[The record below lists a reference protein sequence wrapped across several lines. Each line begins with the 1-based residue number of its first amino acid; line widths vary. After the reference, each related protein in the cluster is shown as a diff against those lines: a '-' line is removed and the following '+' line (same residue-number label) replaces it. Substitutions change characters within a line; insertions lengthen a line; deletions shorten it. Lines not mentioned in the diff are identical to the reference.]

1 MDLGPLNEMV
11 RIESASSTTDPL
23 TESLVTSWGEFV
35 TLPASLK
42 DVLPTNAED
51 VENTIRVGYQPTRV
65 RFRYIPGITA
75 DMRVVLLE
83 RGGTETRI
91 VSGPAILGRNEGIEL
106 MVESYTMQGSR
117 V

>member
-11 RIESASSTTDPL
+11 RIESATSATDPL
-23 TESLVTSWGEFV
+23 TEALVTVWAEFV
-35 TLPASLK
+35 TVPASIK
-42 DVLPTNAED
+42 DVLPTNAEN

-75 DMRVVLLE
+75 DMRVILLE
-83 RGGTETRI
+83 RGGIERRI